1 MVLGITY
8 QHTTRRIYISFSD
21 QRPTIILDVWGEDIK
36 RTVEGFR
43 KQVKGSVNQKNQ
55 DEFISCLADNWYKI
69 IDLMNTIQGGNGDV
83 DPDQGQNQSQA
94 ATAQT
99 TIPTPSPIV
108 PLSKAEL
115 VIAVAKD
122 NIVKLFIDE
131 YKEPH
136 VAINVSDHLEILPLS
151 SGRFRHW
158 LSRILYK
165 NEGEVIDSNV
175 FSNALGILKA
185 ETIFDSG
192 DTIKLNLRVA
202 EGEDQDQSSCWYYD
216 LTNKNWEFIKI
227 TSSGWDVIKNSIIF
241 RRYNNQIS
249 QVYPDRNYESGIFDR
264 FMKLVNI
271 KADDKDSILLLKCY
285 IISLFIP
292 DIQKV
297 VLILYGSQG
306 AAKSSLQELI
316 KMLVDP
322 SIIKTLT
329 FPRDANEFLQQLSHN
344 YVAYYDNV
352 STIRGWISDLLC
364 RAVSGSG
371 SSKRQLYTDDDDIIR
386 SFKRCIG
393 LNGINLAATKPD
405 LLDRSIITR
414 LERIE
419 DDKQRTPDEIWKEFE
434 EIRPQLLS
442 YIFDVLVKVLGYESN
457 NPDKKFKLSRMTEFA
472 KYGEIIARC
481 VGYKDNEFIEAYK
494 RNREIQT
501 DEIIES
507 SQVASCLMYMM
518 YTKYDESNGDFRA
531 EWDGTMSALLR
542 EFKAITDTDVG
553 GLNID
558 TKNKYW
564 PKNANVLRRRLNEL
578 APTLKEAGLELTFYK
593 TPDRNR
599 TKKIKIRKIPSEPS
613 EPSANEKSSSKAVKN
628 ADATADGN
636 ETLFKTSSAN
646 IDQNHAQNEDFG
658 RSDDADDTLHI

>member
-36 RTVEGFR
+36 KTVEGFR
-43 KQVKGSVNQKNQ
+43 KEVKGSMNQNNQ
-55 DEFISCLADNWYKI
+55 EEFIKCLADNWYKI
-69 IDLMNTIQGGNGDV
+69 IDLMNSIQGGNGDA
-83 DPDQGQNQSQA
+83 DQDQS
-94 ATAQT
+94 ATVPAST
-99 TIPTPSPIV
+99 PTLSPIT
-108 PLSKAEL
+108 PLTKAEL

-136 VAINVSDHLEILPLS
+136 AAINVSGHLEVLPLK

-158 LSRILYK
+158 LSRIIFK
-165 NEGEVIDSNV
+165 NEGEVIDSNI
-175 FSNALGILKA
+175 FNNALGIIKA
-185 ETIFDSG
+185 EAIFGSG
-192 DTIKLNLRVA
+192 DPVKLNLRVA
-202 EGEDQDQSSCWYYD
+202 EGEEQDQSCCWYYD
-216 LTNKNWEFIKI
+216 LTTNNWEFIKI
-227 TSSGWDVIKNSIIF
+227 TSSGWDVVKNSIIF
-241 RRYNNQIS
+241 RRYNNQVP
-249 QVYPDRNYESGIFDR
+249 QAYPDRNYESDIFDM

-316 KMLVDP
+316 KTLVDP
-322 SIIKTLT
+322 SIIKTLS
-329 FPRDANEFLQQLSHN
+329 FPRDPNELIQQLSHN
-344 YVAYYDNV
+344 YVTYYDNV
-352 STIRGWISDLLC
+352 STIRGAISDQLC

-393 LNGINLAATKPD
+393 LNGINVAATKPD
-405 LLDRSIITR
+405 LLDRSITTK

-419 DDKQRTPDEIWKEFE
+419 DDKQRTPEEIWKEFE
-434 EIRPQLLS
+434 EIRPQLLG
-442 YIFDVLVKVLGYESN
+442 YILDVLVKVLDYESN
-457 NPDKKFKLSRMTEFA
+457 NPNQRFKLSRMTEFA
-472 KYGEIIARC
+472 KYGEIVARC
-481 VGYKDNEFIEAYK
+481 MGYKDNEFIEAYK

-507 SQVASCLMYMM
+507 SQVATCLIYMM
-518 YTKYDESNGDFRA
+518 YTKYDEPNRDFRL
-531 EWDGTMSALLR
+531 EWDGTASALLG

-578 APTLKEAGLELTFYK
+578 APTLKEAGLEITFYK
-593 TPDRNR
+593 SVDRKR
-599 TKKIKIRKIPSEPS
+599 TKNIKIRKI
-613 EPSANEKSSSKAVKN
+613 SS
-628 ADATADGN
+628 
-636 ETLFKTSSAN
+636 
-646 IDQNHAQNEDFG
+646 
-658 RSDDADDTLHI
+658 